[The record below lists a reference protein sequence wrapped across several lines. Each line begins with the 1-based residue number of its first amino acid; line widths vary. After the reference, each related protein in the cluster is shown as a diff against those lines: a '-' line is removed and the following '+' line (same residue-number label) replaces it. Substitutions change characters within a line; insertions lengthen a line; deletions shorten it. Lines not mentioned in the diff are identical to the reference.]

1 VDANHVL
8 IVNNFEE
15 VNGPIRGSLEKQP
28 TKKRPN
34 VSRNEISKFFVVKDP
49 FKNDDEQ

>member
-1 VDANHVL
+1 M
-8 IVNNFEE
+8 E
-15 VNGPIRGSLEKQP
+15 VNGPIKIVFEKQP

-34 VSRNEISKFFVVKDP
+34 VSSNATFKFFAIKNP